1 MVYDIK
7 QYSFNQ
13 AKKLGVIIKPS
24 TKKGKKIDVFK
35 GDDKVASIGSL
46 GMNDYPT
53 YLEEYGKDFAQN
65 RRRLYRI
72 RHNKNIEK
80 KGSPGFYASRL
91 LW

>member
-7 QYSFNQ
+7 QYSFDK
-13 AKKLGVIIKPS
+13 AKQLGVTIKPS

-35 GDDKVASIGSL
+35 GDDKVASVGAL
-46 GMNDYPT
+46 GMGDFPT
-53 YLEEYGKDFAQN
+53 YVEEKGLDFAQN

>member
-7 QYSFNQ
+7 QYSFDK
-13 AKKLGVIIKPS
+13 AKQLGVTIKPS

-35 GDDKVASIGSL
+35 GDDKVASVGAL
-46 GMNDYPT
+46 GMGDFPT
-53 YLEEYGKDFAQN
+53 YVEEKGLDFAQN

-72 RHNKNIEK
+72 RHNKNIYK
-80 KGSPGFYASRL
+80 KDSPGFYASRI

>member
-7 QYSFNQ
+7 QYSFDK
-13 AKKLGVIIKPS
+13 AKQLGVTIKPS

-35 GDDKVASIGSL
+35 GDDKVASVGAL
-46 GMNDYPT
+46 GMKDFPT
-53 YLEEYGKDFAQN
+53 YVEEKGLDFAQN

-72 RHNKNIEK
+72 RHNKNIYK
-80 KGSPGFYASRL
+80 KDSPGFYASRL